1 MVKTMKLR
9 RLIIALLL
17 IVIASPLWASPL
29 TIRCNAQNVSFGN
42 VVEDW
47 KFEIVLP
54 ETLNKFVS
62 LLGKGDELI
71 NINSWPVGKGKVAIS
86 LTTGKEKLNYTRDL
100 VVTSLPDDKNSFRG
114 VFFTDMY
121 VHIIRVEWWKAKKP
135 FYFYNSQFG
144 ETITGE
150 CS

>member
-1 MVKTMKLR
+1 MKSR

-17 IVIASPLWASPL
+17 MVIASPLWASPL
-29 TIRCNAQNVSFGN
+29 TIRCSAQNISSGN

-47 KFEIVLP
+47 QFEIVLP
-54 ETLNKFVS
+54 EALNKFVY
-62 LLGKGDELI
+62 LLGKGDELV
-71 NINSWPVGKGKVAIS
+71 NMNSRLVGKGKVAIS
-86 LTTGKEKLNYTRDL
+86 LTIGKEKLNYTRDL
-100 VVTSLPDDKNSFRG
+100 IVTSLPDDENSFRG

-121 VHIIRVEWWKAKKP
+121 VHVIRVEWLKAKKP
-135 FYFYNSQFG
+135 FHFYNSQFG